1 MELWREESFW
11 RYSEEVEVGGGRW
24 EVGDGRKE
32 VRGRVEDL
40 YNGPAIP
47 FLFD

>member
-11 RYSEEVEVGGGRW
+11 RYGEEVEVGG
-24 EVGDGRKE
+24 GRKE

-40 YNGPAIP
+40 YDGPAIP
-47 FLFD
+47 YFFD